1 MTATTTTA
9 PSRDRSRADTAVWAL
24 QILLALF
31 FALASAT
38 PKLIAHSSAAESF
51 DTIGY
56 GNWFMYLIGA
66 LELAGAIGLVVPRLA
81 GIAAVAFI
89 GLMAGAF
96 TFQVVY
102 FDGENAATPIVIAA
116 LMGVV
121 AWRRLRRA

>member
-9 PSRDRSRADTAVWAL
+9 PPRDRSRADTAVWAL

-31 FALASAT
+31 FAVASAT

-66 LELAGAIGLVVPRLA
+66 LELAGAIGLVIPRLA
-81 GIAAVAFI
+81 GITAVAFI
-89 GLMAGAF
+89 GLLAGAF

-116 LMGVV
+116 LMGVI